1 MYDEKLVGTLAMAS
15 GHKVAFQY
23 SEEWLENGFSISPF
37 SLPLKNQVYVP
48 QKDYFDGL
56 FGVFADSLPDNW
68 GRLLLNRLLRAHKQ
82 NPDRLTVLD
91 RLEIVGKS
99 GMGAITYHPERTLE
113 QTNGNTNLDELAE
126 QCQKILNT
134 EYSDKLDELYRLG
147 GTSGGARPKIMTE
160 IDGEDWII
168 KFPAHVDGQDAGGM
182 EYEYALCAKACGI
195 DMTEVR
201 LFPSKKCKGYF
212 GIKRFDRER
221 IVDGIG
227 TKVKAGNKKKRIHM
241 LTAAALLELDFEQP
255 SLDYHSLMK
264 LTKILTRDNEADV
277 REMFRRMCFNVFAH
291 NRDDHSKNFTYLYDE
306 MKKGWRLSPA
316 YDLTFSNTY
325 YGEHTT
331 MVDGNGRNP
340 GKKELLAVGMQA
352 GLEKSWCEEVI
363 EKIKNTVEERLERYL

>member
-1 MYDEKLVGTLAMAS
+1 
-15 GHKVAFQY
+15 
-23 SEEWLENGFSISPF
+23 
-37 SLPLKNQVYVP
+37 
-48 QKDYFDGL
+48 
-56 FGVFADSLPDNW
+56 
-68 GRLLLNRLLRAHKQ
+68 
-82 NPDRLTVLD
+82 
-91 RLEIVGKS
+91 
-99 GMGAITYHPERTLE
+99 
-113 QTNGNTNLDELAE
+113 
-126 QCQKILNT
+126 
-134 EYSDKLDELYRLG
+134 
-147 GTSGGARPKIMTE
+147 
-160 IDGEDWII
+160 
-168 KFPAHVDGQDAGGM
+168 
-182 EYEYALCAKACGI
+182 
-195 DMTEVR
+195 
-201 LFPSKKCKGYF
+201 
-212 GIKRFDRER
+212 
-221 IVDGIG
+221 
-227 TKVKAGNKKKRIHM
+227 M

-363 EKIKNTVEERLERYL
+363 EKIKNTVEEYLSYKPEPYELLIDNQTVKEKAFLVACGNASQYGNNAFIAPHANIQDGKMDITILSPFGPLDIAPLAIQLFTKQIDRNSKIKTFKGKEVTIIRQNPGVMHLDGEPIMADSRIEISVLPKSLNVLTPETVSFTEEVQNLFGEVTRFFDKKLPYIFR